1 LLAAAPHAGGVS
13 NLAAAYL
20 FAVNLFAALA
30 FSQDK
35 RAAVRGERRT
45 PEATLLMLAA
55 AGGAAGAVAAQQLF
69 RHKTRKEPFRS
80 LLWAI
85 AAAQAVG
92 AAWIYL
98 AR

>member
-1 LLAAAPHAGGVS
+1 MFEIWIALASLVTFAA
-13 NLAAAYL
+13 
-20 FAVNLFAALA
+20 FAV
-30 FSQDK
+30 DK
-35 RAAVRGERRT
+35 RAAIRGDRRT

-55 AGGAAGAVAAQQLF
+55 AGGAAGGVAAQQLF

-85 AAAQAVG
+85 AVAQAVG
-92 AAWIYL
+92 AAWVYL

>member
-1 LLAAAPHAGGVS
+1 MLLIWIAAAS
-13 NLAAAYL
+13 
-20 FAVNLFAALA
+20 ALA
-30 FSQDK
+30 FAAFARDK

-45 PEATLLMLAA
+45 PEATLLMLAI
-55 AGGAAGAVAAQQLF
+55 AGGTPGAIAAQQLL

-85 AAAQAVG
+85 AVAQA
-92 AAWIYL
+92 AALAWIYL

>member
-1 LLAAAPHAGGVS
+1 MLLIWIVAAS
-13 NLAAAYL
+13 
-20 FAVNLFAALA
+20 ALA
-30 FSQDK
+30 FAAFARDK
-35 RAAVRGERRT
+35 QAAIRGERRT

-55 AGGAAGAVAAQQLF
+55 AGGSPGAVAAQQLL

-85 AAAQAVG
+85 AAAQA
-92 AAWIYL
+92 AAALWIYL